1 MISLAEAIFEGMSRS
16 ARRREVL
23 TGGQLSTASG
33 KIHDSRKSAK
43 YTKIGKE
50 LMKLQC
56 NRTCADCG
64 TKAPR
69 WASVNLGVFVCLQ
82 CSGIHRGLG
91 VHISFVQS
99 MNLDS
104 PNPKYVK
111 VMQRWGNKRA
121 NAYW

>member
-1 MISLAEAIFEGMSRS
+1 MSSRS
-16 ARRREVL
+16 RRSRSSREVL

-33 KIHDSRKSAK
+33 KIHDSRKAAK
-43 YTKIGKE
+43 WTKISKG
-50 LMKLQC
+50 LLKLPH
-56 NRTCADCG
+56 NRICADCG

-99 MNLDS
+99 LNLDS
-104 PNPKYVK
+104 PNPSYVK
-111 VMQRWGNKRA
+111 VLQRWGNKRG
-121 NAYW
+121 NAYWCVQ